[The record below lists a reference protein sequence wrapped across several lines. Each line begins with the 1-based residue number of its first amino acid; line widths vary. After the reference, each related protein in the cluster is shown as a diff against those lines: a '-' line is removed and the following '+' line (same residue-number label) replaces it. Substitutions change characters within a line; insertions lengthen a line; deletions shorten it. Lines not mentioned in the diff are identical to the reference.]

1 MWRENVAGLGTGVAV
16 DLTNEY
22 STQFEASTGLIGLN
36 KFYKRSIK
44 YRRISNLID
53 AEFSSKL
60 ENVQS

>member
-1 MWRENVAGLGTGVAV
+1 MGVGTGVAV

-22 STQFEASTGLIGLN
+22 SARFEASTGFMGLN
-36 KFYKRSIK
+36 KFYKRSIT

-60 ENVQS
+60 PNV